1 MTATF
6 DIQVAPEHERS
17 FEAMGTTVR
26 LLIGA
31 RTRPGLAPPAEIA
44 AELQEEVEDFDRR
57 LSRFRPDSELSEF
70 NADPRTRVPASPLL
84 IDLVD
89 ASLEAAYMTGGLVDP
104 TLLTEIRDA
113 GYVESKR
120 RAPAGTLNSALSARA
135 GHPPRPAGPARDPR
149 WALISVDRE
158 RGLIERAP
166 GIGIDSGGIGKG
178 LCADL
183 ISGRLAG
190 YERYLVDCGGDIR
203 IGGVGSVLAPWRVL
217 VAHPLDGSHHRSV
230 LLTSGAVATSGID
243 GRIWAHEDG
252 FSHHLIDPGTGTPA
266 WTGIVSATALAPSA
280 VEAEARAKAALLSG
294 LPPEDGEG
302 EGFRPWLEPHGGLVV
317 TDAGEVLT
325 STLPA
330 RAGSSQE
337 VTPR

>member
-6 DIQVAPEHERS
+6 DIHVAPEHERS

-31 RTRPGLAPPAEIA
+31 RTRPGLAPPEEIA

-57 LSRFRPDSELSEF
+57 LSRFRPDSELSAF
-70 NADPRTRVPASPLL
+70 NSDPRTRVPASPLL

-104 TLLTEIRDA
+104 TLLTEIGDA

-135 GHPPRPAGPARDPR
+135 GHPSRPASPARDPR

-158 RGLIERAP
+158 RGVIERAP

-178 LCADL
+178 LAADL
-183 ISGRLAG
+183 IAARLSG

-217 VAHPLDGSHHRSV
+217 VAHPLDGSHHRSIR
-230 LLTSGAVATSGID
+230 LARGAVATSGID
-243 GRIWAHEDG
+243 GRIWAQEDG
-252 FSHHLIDPGTGTPA
+252 FSHHLLDPGTGTPA

-294 LPPEDGEG
+294 LPSAARSG
-302 EGFRPWLEPHGGLVV
+302 EGFGPWLEPHGGLVV
-317 TDAGEVLT
+317 TDTGEVLT
-325 STLPA
+325 SNAPTRSGA
-330 RAGSSQE
+330 SEE
-337 VTPR
+337 VTTR